1 MRKIAVMLLT
11 ALVVVNAWGKD
22 FTVVIDA
29 GHGGKDPG
37 AIGRHIQEK
46 EINLKVALLVGNAIK
61 KDYPDVKVVYTRSTD
76 VYVTLPGRAQVA
88 NKANGD
94 LFISIHTNATES
106 KSAFGTETF
115 MLGLAKT
122 NANFEVAKRENS
134 VMLLEDDKEIYQGFD
149 PTSPDS
155 YIMFELMQ
163 STYIDLSIQLAG
175 FVQSEFTQAGRSDR
189 GVRQAGFW
197 VLHQVKMPSVL
208 VELGF
213 ISNTNEE
220 AFLSSDAGQKKL
232 ADCIVS
238 AFAKYKHEYDKRTS
252 TKDRRTTSEAK
263 VGKKPE
269 ATTTQ
274 EKPTTK
280 EEPKEA
286 DTKKEESPA
295 NMPATTTTTPATST
309 TSATSGTIYRIQ
321 CFSGSQKVGNE
332 NPEYRQA
339 SKFGKVTVV
348 QSGKLY
354 KYMCGEETTEEAAN
368 ELLKRVRTVF
378 KDAYIVKTNK

>member
-1 MRKIAVMLLT
+1 MNKIT
-11 ALVVVNAWGKD
+11 ATILAILMTTCICAKD

-61 KDYPDVKVVYTRSTD
+61 KDYPGVKVVYTRSTD
-76 VYVTLPGRAQVA
+76 VYVTLPGRAQIA

-106 KSAFGTETF
+106 KSAYGTETF

-134 VMLLEDDKEIYQGFD
+134 VMLLEDDKEVYQGFD

-163 STYIDLSIQLAG
+163 DRYIDLSIQLAG
-175 FVQSEFTQAGRSDR
+175 SVQSEFTQAGRSDR

-220 AFLSSDAGQKKL
+220 TFLGSDDGQKKL
-232 ADCIVS
+232 ADCIVR
-238 AFAKYKHEYDKRTS
+238 AFGKYKHEYDKRSSTS
-252 TKDRRTTSEAK
+252 STTKPKTESTPQTEAK
-263 VGKKPE
+263 KEDPAVKKEP
-269 ATTTQ
+269 AQAKQ
-274 EKPTTK
+274 EP
-280 EEPKEA
+280 A
-286 DTKKEESPA
+286 ATKKEEPA
-295 NMPATTTTTPATST
+295 AKKEEATPAAET
-309 TSATSGTIYRIQ
+309 GTIYMIQ

-332 NPEYRQA
+332 NAEYRKA
-339 SKFGKVTVV
+339 SQFGKVTIE
-348 QSGKLY
+348 QHGKIY
-354 KYMCGEETTEEAAN
+354 RYMCGEETTEEAAN
-368 ELLKRVRTVF
+368 ALLKKVQTVF
-378 KDAYIVKTNK
+378 KSAFIVKKTK